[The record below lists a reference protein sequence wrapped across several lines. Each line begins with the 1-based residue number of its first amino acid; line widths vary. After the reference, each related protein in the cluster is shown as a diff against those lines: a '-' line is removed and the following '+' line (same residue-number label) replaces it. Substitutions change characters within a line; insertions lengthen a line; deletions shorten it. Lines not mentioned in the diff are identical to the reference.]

1 MWECLLQWD
10 YVIKYFIKWHDKEE
24 QEATNE
30 TVHRDSNLL
39 AKLGTREGLKPAP
52 VNHTDYEE
60 TAGR

>member
-1 MWECLLQWD
+1 M
-10 YVIKYFIKWHDKEE
+10 IKYFIKWHDKEE